1 MKINRHFIHRI
12 IKEAMYSPSSVS
24 QKFAIWADYF
34 EDTEYPEGAVINFI
48 MYDWDWALQRAG
60 MFYQVNDNADGY
72 DIINFISSKNENGLS
87 PIAAVMRVRTPGP
100 DVYGECNG
108 AWEVVRSAAEG
119 GYGPTL
125 YDIVMSISPN
135 GLTSDR
141 SSVSGEASKVWAF
154 YANQRA
160 NVEKLFLDPSEYTYT
175 EEDDCMAHGEQGV
188 GSLHSLTR
196 IMAVDYFKE
205 NWPVEYEAFEEE
217 IDMDILMD
225 WGTLSGDEYFQNVAQ
240 WIEANQ
246 DDLELEEWN
255 IDDAMDQWFEY
266 RMEHE
271 MELIDNKDGGFD
283 HPEYLNL
290 SYNTSYAADS
300 YEDMRGNHFDFLEML
315 ATEFEDDDAQGE
327 FEEVEMEEAETVVRD
342 YFKDKY

>member
-1 MKINRHFIHRI
+1 MKINRRFINKI
-12 IKEAMYSPSSVS
+12 IKEAMYSPSAVA
-24 QKFAIWADYF
+24 QKFAIWTDNF
-34 EDTEYPEGAVINFI
+34 EDTEYPEGAVINFV
-48 MYDWDWALQRAG
+48 MYDWDHALKIADI
-60 MFYQVNDNADGY
+60 FYQSNDNADGY
-72 DIINFISSKNENGLS
+72 DVINFISSKNENGLS

-125 YDIVMSISPN
+125 YDMVMSISPN

-141 SSVSGEASKVWAF
+141 SSVSGEAQNVWAF
-154 YANQRA
+154 YANRRS

-188 GSLHSLTR
+188 SSLHSLTR
-196 IMAVDYFKE
+196 IMAVDYFRE

-225 WGTLSGDEYFQNVAQ
+225 WGTLPGDEYFQNVAQ

-271 MELIDNKDGGFD
+271 MALIDSKEGGFD

-290 SYNTSYAADS
+290 SYNTSYAVDS
-300 YEDMRGNHFDFLEML
+300 YEVMRSNHFDFIEML
-315 ATEFEDDDAQGE
+315 ATEFDDDFAQE
-327 FEEVEMEEAETVVRD
+327 NFREVEYDAPEIVVRD